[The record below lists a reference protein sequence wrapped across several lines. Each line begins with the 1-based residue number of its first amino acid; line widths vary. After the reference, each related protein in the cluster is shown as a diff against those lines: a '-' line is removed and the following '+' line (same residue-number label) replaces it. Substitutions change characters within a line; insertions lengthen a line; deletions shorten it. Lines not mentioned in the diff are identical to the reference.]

1 MITLSTPWST
11 PDPIA
16 KVFTEWFPVNQPP
29 VLKDLSPEEA
39 LKLNNTEIK
48 KSEQVLVVDIK
59 GRFFLGHYWTPGTGC
74 YWREGGWDAGITS
87 LERSPTE
94 GPNRLMYWC
103 YLPKKYPPLS

>member
-1 MITLSTPWST
+1 MVTLSTPWST

-48 KSEQVLVVDIK
+48 KNQNKS
-59 GRFFLGHYWTPGTGC
+59 
-74 YWREGGWDAGITS
+74 
-87 LERSPTE
+87 
-94 GPNRLMYWC
+94 
-103 YLPKKYPPLS
+103 